1 MASAILNLA
10 FGAASHSLPI
20 TDALS
25 GIFGSISMTAWICLL
40 IPQLMANY
48 RAQSADGLSMAFLIV
63 WLLGDATNLIGL
75 HIDLGLGALFTHL
88 APTAVALAS
97 YFCVAD
103 MVLISQCV
111 YYNTRNARR
120 LKQAESTQTSE
131 QSPLLARRRG
141 SSVGNS
147 DSAIDGTTKATEIE
161 DGIPDGGSAVNN
173 ALSLV
178 AVYGIGFAGWF
189 LSYKAGAW
197 DIDEPGVPEPPSDEK
212 NVMEIV
218 GLTLGYMSAV
228 CYLWYVAQ
236 DPSPLSVL
244 TTRSARV
251 PQILKNY
258 REKSCEGEQTLALAK
273 LCTMADNNVAGLAI
287 LFFML
292 SLTGNLTYGISLVA
306 YSQEKKYLLNALPWL
321 LGSIG
326 TIVEDCIIFVQFRLY
341 SNNSRSTVVPA

>member
-1 MASAILNLA
+1 MDW
-10 FGAASHSLPI
+10 
-20 TDALS
+20 T
-25 GIFGSISMTAWICLL
+25 
-40 IPQLMANY
+40 
-48 RAQSADGLSMAFLIV
+48 
-63 WLLGDATNLIGL
+63 IGL
-75 HIDLGLGALFTHL
+75 HIDLVLGALFTHL

-120 LKQAESTQTSE
+120 LKQAESAQTSE

-147 DSAIDGTTKATEIE
+147 DSTIDGTTKATEIE
-161 DGIPDGGSAVNN
+161 DGIPDGGSALNN

-197 DIDEPGVPEPPSDEK
+197 DIDEPGVPEPSDEK

-218 GLTLGYMSAV
+218 GLTLGYTSAV
-228 CYLWYVAQ
+228 CYLWYVPQ
-236 DPSPLSVL
+236 DPSLLFVL

-273 LCTMADNNVAGLAI
+273 PCTTADNNVAGLAI